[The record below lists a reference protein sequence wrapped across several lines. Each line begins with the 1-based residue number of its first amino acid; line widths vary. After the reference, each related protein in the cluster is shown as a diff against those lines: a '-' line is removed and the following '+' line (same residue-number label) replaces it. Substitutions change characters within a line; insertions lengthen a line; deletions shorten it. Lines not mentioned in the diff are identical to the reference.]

1 MKKNNMTDEEIA
13 KLKEELKK
21 ELMVEMANE
30 KENKKTVVKTS
41 TKNSVSKTASKPK
54 AKVDST
60 KPTKLAKNNIATK
73 TVRVKKEE
81 IKNEV
86 LNSNEE
92 KASPILLVIIPLLI
106 ALAIFVLP
114 KVYNHF
120 SKDVKQDKIIED
132 NNNKEEV
139 KETITYSFD
148 DEIVKELPYPIMRNN
163 VHSLVSYYQVD
174 SITMSEFANNDIL
187 YNAFLDV
194 YSGNIATYTEG
205 YDGAFCG
212 TNEMKKTF
220 NAKYIDAR
228 INNLFTKNT
237 VYTHS
242 DFVVPDSAET
252 IYKGLWKYDA
262 VNNRYIYYGKCSIVE
277 YTPESYY
284 DILIPEKISNTEDG
298 ETIYIEYKIG
308 FVKELNGNYE
318 VYSDPN
324 YANLIKSGVKETE
337 IDFKELLK
345 DLDLNTY
352 KYTFSKE
359 DCAYSDFCFVSG
371 EFLK

>member
-13 KLKEELKK
+13 KIKEELKK
-21 ELMVEMANE
+21 ELMMEMALE
-30 KENKKTVVKTS
+30 KEAKTKS
-41 TKNSVSKTASKPK
+41 TRASKVGTTKGVAP
-54 AKVDST
+54 
-60 KPTKLAKNNIATK
+60 KPTKTNVETKTPIKKVSLKNNIEK
-73 TVRVKKEE
+73 TTNDSNAVKEE
-81 IKNEV
+81 VKTADA
-86 LNSNEE
+86 
-92 KASPILLVIIPLLI
+92 ASPILLIIIPLLI

-120 SKDVKQDKIIED
+120 SKDVKQEEIIENKD
-132 NNNKEEV
+132 NKEEN
-139 KETITYSFD
+139 KEVITYSFD
-148 DEIVKELPYPIMRNN
+148 DKIVKELPYPIMRNN
-163 VHSLVSYYQVD
+163 IHSEVSYYQVD
-174 SITMSEFANNDIL
+174 SITMSEFSNNDIL

-205 YDGAFCG
+205 YDGTFCG
-212 TNEMKKTF
+212 SADMKKTF

-237 VYTHS
+237 LYTHS
-242 DFVVPDSAET
+242 DFVVPDTADT

-262 VNNRYIYYGKCSIVE
+262 VNNRYIYYGNCSVIE
-277 YTPESYY
+277 YTPGIYY

-324 YANLIKSGVKETE
+324 YTNLIKSGVKETE
-337 IDFKELLK
+337 IDFKVILK
-345 DLDLNTY
+345 DLDLATY